1 MSEREHD
8 RLPEEESS
16 GYTPAPF
23 EKRVAAWVGV
33 IYMVMLTLSV
43 TYMIATA
50 QVLTGT
56 AFLLLPPAAVGV
68 AVIAIH
74 HYRQGDRK
82 LAVTVAVTVL
92 CAAVFLLGLAY
103 GIPTLLAQLGVG

>member
-1 MSEREHD
+1 MAELD
-8 RLPEEESS
+8 KDLLPEEDPT

-50 QVLTGT
+50 QVLKGT
-56 AFLLLPPAAVGV
+56 AFLLLPPAAVGA

-74 HYRQGDRK
+74 RFRQGGRG
-82 LAVTVAVTVL
+82 LVGTVIVTVL
-92 CAAVFLLGLAY
+92 CAAAFLLGLVC
-103 GIPTLLAQLGVG
+103 GIPTLLGQLGVG